1 MTARIVGVG
10 KYLPEKVLTNA
21 DLERMV
27 ETSEQWIVERTGIRE
42 RRLAAEHET
51 AASMGAEAARMAL
64 RTAGVGPESVD
75 LVICATMTPDGMFPA
90 SASLIQDA
98 LGARRAAA
106 FDVNAACVGFVAALA
121 TGAQFINAG
130 VYERVLVVGSEVLSR
145 IIDWTDRATCVLFGD
160 GAGAV
165 LLEKAE
171 RGGPLATVLRSDG
184 SGARFLY
191 ARGPASSPVSSSLAA
206 TEGYCI
212 VMDGRE
218 VFKFAVRAMDEVSRQ
233 VIAAAGLEVGD
244 IDFMVPHQANQ
255 RIISAVAK
263 SLGLAAERV
272 ITNVDRYGNTSAAS
286 IPVALCEAWEAG
298 KLSDGDRLVLVGFGG
313 GLVWG
318 ASLVEWTALGSC
330 LAKPAEAAAPTT
342 TQP

>member
-106 FDVNAACVGFVAALA
+106 FDVNAACVGFLSALA

-130 VYERVLVVGSEVLSR
+130 VYQRVLVVGSEVLSR
-145 IIDWTDRATCVLFGD
+145 ITNWSDRSTCVLFGD

-165 LLEKAE
+165 VLEAAE
-171 RGGPLATVLRSDG
+171 RGGPKSFFLKSDG
-184 SGARFLY
+184 GGAKVLY
-191 ARGPASSPVSSSLAA
+191 ARGPGSSPLSVTEA
-206 TEGYCI
+206 EGYCI
-212 VMDGRE
+212 VMNGSE
-218 VFKFAVRAMDEVSRQ
+218 VFRFAVRAMEDAARQ
-233 VIAAAGLEVGD
+233 AVKAAGLTLDD
-244 IDFMVPHQANQ
+244 IAYVVPHQANQ

-263 SLGLAAERV
+263 AMRLPADRFIV
-272 ITNVDRYGNTSAAS
+272 NVEKYGNTSSAS
-286 IPVALCEAWEAG
+286 IPLALCEAWEEG
-298 KLSDGDRLVLVGFGG
+298 KLKDGDHLVFVSFGG
-313 GLVWG
+313 GLTWG
-318 ASLVEWTALGSC
+318 AAVVDWTAIG
-330 LAKPAEAAAPTT
+330 AREAASARQDV
-342 TQP
+342 TQPASA